1 MDRQNFEMLNFFI
14 NNDALTLRELQTHFS
29 ISRVT
34 ITKNIREIN
43 EYLDGV
49 AQINVN
55 QSKFYL
61 VIKDYSAIAKLQTT
75 FLKQDLDFNDPAKR
89 QATILK
95 ELLQN
100 TSNYVIVDDLAESLS
115 VSRGTINKDLREL
128 KQSLDFYNV
137 SITTKTNKGIRL
149 KVGADFE
156 YAVITRNLVG
166 KYYELEGTWDSPT
179 DAKLTNLIQQLDSSN
194 DTVTM
199 VKRNLAVIK
208 WLRKYDIQVNDKVPN
223 YHQLLSDEDTQVLRN
238 LLTETIGSSLSPG
251 EWDFISYPLNVKKL
265 ATDDEVLVKL
275 ALADIQGLMQVVFPI
290 IKQKLDINL
299 DFDRLLM
306 ELRYHLLFL
315 INRAIFD
322 VKSEGFISVDML
334 NKYPVSTELAQSTLK
349 SIAQKLNIRIRKQE
363 VGYLTVYF
371 QMELEEYMSAPVIH
385 RVALVKPIS
394 NSMKRFI
401 TEQLTDALND
411 DLQIDIFN
419 SKSDLEKS
427 PEKYLLIFSNSFLTG
442 DALVQHTPII
452 RLNSVFNQGTLR
464 ERLQISLVDE
474 AISQGLCKFDVTKFA
489 NEKSY
494 TKGVR
499 HLINLEI
506 RNGQLNE
513 EFLED
518 WAKREELSSSIFGD
532 GVAVPHVIDKSGL
545 NRILVTV
552 GLFEKPVVFDNQKVN
567 VVFLVAIPN
576 KLDAELSRVLSQV
589 YDLIRS
595 IAANSNIF
603 NNLKNYDNNR
613 GLIQLMEAIW
623 C

>member
-95 ELLQN
+95 ELLRN

-128 KQSLDFYNV
+128 KQMLDFYNV
-137 SITTKTNKGIRL
+137 RIATKTNKGIRL
-149 KVGADFE
+149 EVNADFE
-156 YAVITRNLVG
+156 YAVIARNLVG
-166 KYYELEGTWDSPT
+166 KYYELESTWDSAT
-179 DAKLTNLIQQLDSSN
+179 DAKLTNLIKQLDSSN

-208 WLRKYDIQVNDKVPN
+208 WFRKYDIQVNDKVPN
-223 YHQLLSDEDTQVLRN
+223 YHQLLSDDSTEALRD
-238 LLTETIGSSLSPG
+238 LLTETIGNSLSPG
-251 EWDFISYPLNVKKL
+251 EWDFISYPLNIKKL
-265 ATDDEVLVKL
+265 ATDDKVLVKL

-322 VKSEGFISVDML
+322 VKSEGFISMDML
-334 NKYPVSTELAQSTLK
+334 NKYPVSTELAQSTLS
-349 SIAQKLNIRIRKQE
+349 SIAKKLNIRIRKQE
-363 VGYLTVYF
+363 AGYLTVYF

-394 NSMKRFI
+394 NSMKCFI

-427 PEKYLLIFSNSFLTG
+427 PEKYLLIFSNSFLPG
-442 DALVQHTPII
+442 SAMGQHTPII

-474 AISQGLCKFDVTKFA
+474 AISHGLCKFDVTKFM

-499 HLINLEI
+499 QLIKQEI
-506 RNGQLNE
+506 TNGQLNE

-518 WAKREELSSSIFGD
+518 WSKREELSSSIFGD
-532 GVAVPHVIDKSGL
+532 GVALPHVIDKSGL

-613 GLIQLMEAIW
+613 GLIQLMEAI
-623 C
+623 

>member
-95 ELLQN
+95 ELLRN

-128 KQSLDFYNV
+128 KQMLDFYNV
-137 SITTKTNKGIRL
+137 RIATKTNKGIRL
-149 KVGADFE
+149 EVNADFE
-156 YAVITRNLVG
+156 YAVIARNLVG
-166 KYYELEGTWDSPT
+166 KYYELESTWDSAT
-179 DAKLTNLIQQLDSSN
+179 DAKLTNLIKQLDSSN

-208 WLRKYDIQVNDKVPN
+208 WFRKYDIQVNDKVPN
-223 YHQLLSDEDTQVLRN
+223 YHQLLSDDSTEALRD
-238 LLTETIGSSLSPG
+238 LLTETIGNSLSPG
-251 EWDFISYPLNVKKL
+251 EWDFISYPLNIKKL
-265 ATDDEVLVKL
+265 ATDDKVLVKL

-334 NKYPVSTELAQSTLK
+334 NKYPVSTELAQSTLS
-349 SIAQKLNIRIRKQE
+349 SIAKKLNIRIRKQE
-363 VGYLTVYF
+363 AGYLTVYF

-427 PEKYLLIFSNSFLTG
+427 PEKYLLIFSNSFLPG
-442 DALVQHTPII
+442 SAMGQHTPII

-474 AISQGLCKFDVTKFA
+474 AISHGLCKFDVTKFM

-499 HLINLEI
+499 QLIKQEI
-506 RNGQLNE
+506 TNGQLNE

-532 GVAVPHVIDKSGL
+532 GVALPHVIDKSGL

-567 VVFLVAIPN
+567 VFFLVAIPN

-613 GLIQLMEAIW
+613 GLIQLMEAI
-623 C
+623 

>member
-1 MDRQNFEMLNFFI
+1 MMDRQNFEMLNFFI

-95 ELLQN
+95 ELLRN

-128 KQSLDFYNV
+128 KQMLDFYNV
-137 SITTKTNKGIRL
+137 RIATKTNKGIRL
-149 KVGADFE
+149 EVNADFE
-156 YAVITRNLVG
+156 YAVIARNLVG
-166 KYYELEGTWDSPT
+166 KYYELESTWDSAT
-179 DAKLTNLIQQLDSSN
+179 DAKLTNLIKQLDSSN

-208 WLRKYDIQVNDKVPN
+208 WFRKYDIQVNDKVPN
-223 YHQLLSDEDTQVLRN
+223 YHQLLSDDSTEALRD
-238 LLTETIGSSLSPG
+238 LLTETIGNSLSPG
-251 EWDFISYPLNVKKL
+251 EWDFISYPLNIKKL
-265 ATDDEVLVKL
+265 ATDDKVLVKL

-334 NKYPVSTELAQSTLK
+334 NKYPVSTELAQSTLS
-349 SIAQKLNIRIRKQE
+349 SIAKKLNIRIRKQE
-363 VGYLTVYF
+363 AGYLTVYF

-427 PEKYLLIFSNSFLTG
+427 PEKYLLIFSNSFLPG
-442 DALVQHTPII
+442 SAMGQHTPII

-474 AISQGLCKFDVTKFA
+474 AISHGLCKFDVTKFM

-499 HLINLEI
+499 QLIKQEI
-506 RNGQLNE
+506 TNGQLNE

-532 GVAVPHVIDKSGL
+532 GIALPHVIDKSGL

-613 GLIQLMEAIW
+613 SLIQLMEAI
-623 C
+623 

>member
-95 ELLQN
+95 ELLRN

-128 KQSLDFYNV
+128 KQMLDFYNV
-137 SITTKTNKGIRL
+137 RIATKTNKGIRL
-149 KVGADFE
+149 EVNADFE
-156 YAVITRNLVG
+156 YAVIARNLVG
-166 KYYELEGTWDSPT
+166 KYYELESTWDSAT
-179 DAKLTNLIQQLDSSN
+179 DAKLTNLIKQLDSSN

-208 WLRKYDIQVNDKVPN
+208 WFRKYDIQVNDKVPN
-223 YHQLLSDEDTQVLRN
+223 YHQLLSDDSTEALRD
-238 LLTETIGSSLSPG
+238 LLTETIGNSLSPG
-251 EWDFISYPLNVKKL
+251 EWDFISYPLNIKKL
-265 ATDDEVLVKL
+265 ATDDKVLVKL

-334 NKYPVSTELAQSTLK
+334 NKYPVSTELAQSTLS
-349 SIAQKLNIRIRKQE
+349 SIAKKLNIRIRKQE
-363 VGYLTVYF
+363 AGYLTVYF

-394 NSMKRFI
+394 NSIKRFI

-427 PEKYLLIFSNSFLTG
+427 PEKYLLIFSNSFLPG
-442 DALVQHTPII
+442 SAMGQHTPII

-474 AISQGLCKFDVTKFA
+474 AISHGLCKFDVTKFM

-499 HLINLEI
+499 QLIKQEI
-506 RNGQLNE
+506 TNGQLNE

-532 GVAVPHVIDKSGL
+532 GVALPHVIDKSGL

-613 GLIQLMEAIW
+613 GLIQLMEAI
-623 C
+623 

>member
-95 ELLQN
+95 ELLRN

-128 KQSLDFYNV
+128 KQMLDFYNV
-137 SITTKTNKGIRL
+137 RIATKTNKGIRL
-149 KVGADFE
+149 EANADFE
-156 YAVITRNLVG
+156 YAVIARNLVG
-166 KYYELEGTWDSPT
+166 KYYELESTWDSAT
-179 DAKLTNLIQQLDSSN
+179 DAKLTNLIKQLDSSN

-208 WLRKYDIQVNDKVPN
+208 WFRKYDIQVNDKVPN
-223 YHQLLSDEDTQVLRN
+223 YHQLLSDDSTEALRD
-238 LLTETIGSSLSPG
+238 LLTETIGNSLSPG
-251 EWDFISYPLNVKKL
+251 EWDFISYPLNIKKL
-265 ATDDEVLVKL
+265 ATDDKVLVKL

-334 NKYPVSTELAQSTLK
+334 NKYPISTELAQSTLS
-349 SIAQKLNIRIRKQE
+349 SIAKKLNIRIRKQE

-427 PEKYLLIFSNSFLTG
+427 PEKYLLIFSNSFLPG
-442 DALVQHTPII
+442 SAMGQHTPII

-474 AISQGLCKFDVTKFA
+474 AISHGLCKFDVTKFM

-499 HLINLEI
+499 QLIKQEI
-506 RNGQLNE
+506 TNGQLNE

-532 GVAVPHVIDKSGL
+532 GVALPHVIDKSGL

-613 GLIQLMEAIW
+613 GLIQLMEAI
-623 C
+623 

>member
-95 ELLQN
+95 ELLRN

-128 KQSLDFYNV
+128 KQMLDFYNV
-137 SITTKTNKGIRL
+137 RIATKTNKGIRL
-149 KVGADFE
+149 EVNADFE
-156 YAVITRNLVG
+156 YAVIARNLVG
-166 KYYELEGTWDSPT
+166 KYYELESTWDSAT
-179 DAKLTNLIQQLDSSN
+179 DAKLTNLIKQLDSSN

-208 WLRKYDIQVNDKVPN
+208 WFRKYDIQVDDKVPN
-223 YHQLLSDEDTQVLRN
+223 YHQLLSDDSTEALRD
-238 LLTETIGSSLSPG
+238 LLTETIGNSLSPG
-251 EWDFISYPLNVKKL
+251 EWDFISYPLNIKKL
-265 ATDDEVLVKL
+265 ATDDKVLVKL

-334 NKYPVSTELAQSTLK
+334 NKYPVSTELAQSTLS
-349 SIAQKLNIRIRKQE
+349 SIAKKLNIRIRKQE

-427 PEKYLLIFSNSFLTG
+427 PEKYLLIFSNSFLPG
-442 DALVQHTPII
+442 SAMGQHTPII

-474 AISQGLCKFDVTKFA
+474 AISHGLCKFDVTKFM

-499 HLINLEI
+499 QLIKQEI
-506 RNGQLNE
+506 TNGQLNE

-532 GVAVPHVIDKSGL
+532 GVALPHVIDKSGL

-613 GLIQLMEAIW
+613 GLIQLMEAI
-623 C
+623 

>member
-1 MDRQNFEMLNFFI
+1 MMDRQNFEMLNFFI

-95 ELLQN
+95 ELLRN

-128 KQSLDFYNV
+128 KQMLDFYNV
-137 SITTKTNKGIRL
+137 RIATKTNKGIRL
-149 KVGADFE
+149 EVNADFE
-156 YAVITRNLVG
+156 YAVIARNLVG
-166 KYYELEGTWDSPT
+166 KYYELESTWDSAT
-179 DAKLTNLIQQLDSSN
+179 DAKLTNLIKQLDSSN

-208 WLRKYDIQVNDKVPN
+208 WFRKYDIQVNDKVPN
-223 YHQLLSDEDTQVLRN
+223 YHQLLSDDSTEALRD
-238 LLTETIGSSLSPG
+238 LLTETIGNSLSPG
-251 EWDFISYPLNVKKL
+251 EWDFISYPLNIKKL
-265 ATDDEVLVKL
+265 ATDDKVLVKL

-334 NKYPVSTELAQSTLK
+334 NKYPVSTELAQSTLS
-349 SIAQKLNIRIRKQE
+349 SIAKKLNIRIRKQE
-363 VGYLTVYF
+363 AGYLTVYF

-427 PEKYLLIFSNSFLTG
+427 PEKYLLIFSNSFLPG
-442 DALVQHTPII
+442 SAMGQHTPII

-474 AISQGLCKFDVTKFA
+474 AISHGLCKFDVTKFM

-499 HLINLEI
+499 QLIKQEI
-506 RNGQLNE
+506 TNGQLNE

-532 GVAVPHVIDKSGL
+532 GVALPHVIDKSGL

-613 GLIQLMEAIW
+613 GLIQLMEAI
-623 C
+623 

>member
-43 EYLDGV
+43 DYLDGV
-49 AQINVN
+49 AKININ

-61 VIKDYSAIAKLQTT
+61 VIKDYSAIAKLQTN

-95 ELLQN
+95 ELLKN
-100 TSNYVIVDDLAESLS
+100 INGYVIVDDLADALV
-115 VSRGTINKDLREL
+115 VSRGTINKDLRAL
-128 KQSLDFYNV
+128 KTALAFYDV
-137 SITTKTNKGIRL
+137 KIETKTNRGMHL
-149 KVGADFE
+149 KADSDYK

-166 KYYELEGTWDSPT
+166 KYYELEATWDSPT
-179 DAKLTNLIQQLDSSN
+179 DVKLTNLIQQLDFN
-194 DTVTM
+194 ADTVMTI
-199 VKRNLAVIK
+199 KRNIAVIK
-208 WLRKYDIQVNDKVPN
+208 WLRKYDIQIDKRVPH
-223 YHQLLSDEDTQVLRN
+223 YHQLLSDDATKPLRE
-238 LLTETIGSSLSPG
+238 LITEMISSSLSPG
-251 EWDFISYPLNVKKL
+251 EWDFISYPFNIKKL
-265 ATDDEVLVKL
+265 NADNDELVKL
-275 ALADIQGLMQVVFPI
+275 ALTDVDHLMQVVFPI
-290 IKQKLDINL
+290 IKQKFDVNL
-299 DFDRLLM
+299 DFKRLLM

-315 INRAIFD
+315 INRAIFG
-322 VKSEGFISVDML
+322 VKTEGFISVDML
-334 NKYPVSTELAQSTLK
+334 NKYPVSTELAQLCLT
-349 SIAQKLNIRIRKQE
+349 SIAQKLNVKIGTQE

-394 NSMKRFI
+394 NSMKKFI
-401 TEQLTDALND
+401 TEQLKELLND

-419 SKSDLEKS
+419 SESDLEKS

-442 DALVQHTPII
+442 NALIQHAPII

-474 AISQGLCKFDVTKFA
+474 AVKRGLCKFDVTHFTGKPT
-489 NEKSY
+489 Y
-494 TKGVR
+494 TAGVKQ
-499 HLINLEI
+499 LINQEI
-506 RNGQLNE
+506 DCGQLTH
-513 EFLED
+513 EFLTD
-518 WAKREELSSSIFGD
+518 WVKREELSSSIFGD
-532 GVAVPHVIDKSGL
+532 GVALPHVIDKSGL

-552 GLFEKPVVFDNQKVN
+552 GLFENPVVFDNQKVN

-576 KLDAELSRVLSQV
+576 KLDAELSRILSQV

-603 NNLKNYDNNR
+603 NNLKNYDDNR
-613 GLIQLMEAIW
+613 GLIQLMEAI
-623 C
+623 

>member
-95 ELLQN
+95 ELLRN

-128 KQSLDFYNV
+128 KQMLDFYNV
-137 SITTKTNKGIRL
+137 RIATKTNKGIRL
-149 KVGADFE
+149 EVNADFE
-156 YAVITRNLVG
+156 YAVIARNLVG
-166 KYYELEGTWDSPT
+166 KYYELESTWDSAT
-179 DAKLTNLIQQLDSSN
+179 DAKLTNLIKQLDSSN

-208 WLRKYDIQVNDKVPN
+208 WFRKYDIQVNDKVPN
-223 YHQLLSDEDTQVLRN
+223 YHQLLSDDSTEALRD
-238 LLTETIGSSLSPG
+238 LLTETIGNSLSPG
-251 EWDFISYPLNVKKL
+251 EWDFISYPLNIKKL
-265 ATDDEVLVKL
+265 ATDDKVLVKL

-334 NKYPVSTELAQSTLK
+334 NKYPVSTELAQSTLS
-349 SIAQKLNIRIRKQE
+349 SIAKKLNIRIRKQE

-427 PEKYLLIFSNSFLTG
+427 PEKYLLIFSNSFLPG
-442 DALVQHTPII
+442 SAMGQHTPII

-474 AISQGLCKFDVTKFA
+474 AISHGLCKFDVTKFM

-499 HLINLEI
+499 QLIKQEI
-506 RNGQLNE
+506 TNGQLNE

-532 GVAVPHVIDKSGL
+532 GVALPHVIDKSGL

-613 GLIQLMEAIW
+613 GLIQLMEAI
-623 C
+623 

>member
-95 ELLQN
+95 ELLRN

-128 KQSLDFYNV
+128 KQMLDFYNV
-137 SITTKTNKGIRL
+137 RIATKTNKGIRL
-149 KVGADFE
+149 EVNADFE
-156 YAVITRNLVG
+156 YAVIARNLVG
-166 KYYELEGTWDSPT
+166 KYYELESTWDSAT
-179 DAKLTNLIQQLDSSN
+179 DEKLTNLIKQLDSSN

-208 WLRKYDIQVNDKVPN
+208 WFRKYDIQVNDKVPN
-223 YHQLLSDEDTQVLRN
+223 YHQLLSDDSTEALRD
-238 LLTETIGSSLSPG
+238 LLTETIGNSLSPG
-251 EWDFISYPLNVKKL
+251 EWDFISYPLNIKKL
-265 ATDDEVLVKL
+265 ATDDKVLVKL

-334 NKYPVSTELAQSTLK
+334 NKYPVSTELAQSTLS
-349 SIAQKLNIRIRKQE
+349 SIAKKLNIRIRKQE

-394 NSMKRFI
+394 NSMKSFI
-401 TEQLTDALND
+401 AEQLTDALND

-427 PEKYLLIFSNSFLTG
+427 PEKYLLIFSNSFLPG
-442 DALVQHTPII
+442 SAMGQHTPII

-474 AISQGLCKFDVTKFA
+474 AISHGLCKFDVTKFM

-499 HLINLEI
+499 QLIKQEI
-506 RNGQLNE
+506 TNGQLNE

-532 GVAVPHVIDKSGL
+532 GVALPHVIDKSGL

-613 GLIQLMEAIW
+613 GLIQLMEAI
-623 C
+623 

>member
-1 MDRQNFEMLNFFI
+1 MMDRQNFEMLNFFI

-95 ELLQN
+95 ELLRN

-128 KQSLDFYNV
+128 KQMLDFYNV
-137 SITTKTNKGIRL
+137 RIATKTNKGIRL
-149 KVGADFE
+149 EVNADFE
-156 YAVITRNLVG
+156 YAVIARNLVG
-166 KYYELEGTWDSPT
+166 KYYELESTWDSAM
-179 DAKLTNLIQQLDSSN
+179 DAKLTNLIKQLDSSN

-208 WLRKYDIQVNDKVPN
+208 WFRKYDIQVNDKVPN
-223 YHQLLSDEDTQVLRN
+223 YHQLLSDDSTEALRD
-238 LLTETIGSSLSPG
+238 LLTETIGNSLSPG
-251 EWDFISYPLNVKKL
+251 EWDFISYPLNIKKL
-265 ATDDEVLVKL
+265 ATDDKVLVKL

-334 NKYPVSTELAQSTLK
+334 NKYPVSTELAQSTLS
-349 SIAQKLNIRIRKQE
+349 SIAKKLNIRIRKQE
-363 VGYLTVYF
+363 AGYLTVYF

-427 PEKYLLIFSNSFLTG
+427 PEKYLLIFSNSFLPG
-442 DALVQHTPII
+442 SAMGQHTPII

-474 AISQGLCKFDVTKFA
+474 AISHGLCKFDVTKFM

-499 HLINLEI
+499 QLIKQEI
-506 RNGQLNE
+506 TNGQLNE

-532 GVAVPHVIDKSGL
+532 GVALPHVIDKSGL

-613 GLIQLMEAIW
+613 GLIQLMEAI
-623 C
+623 

>member
-95 ELLQN
+95 ELLRN

-128 KQSLDFYNV
+128 KQMLDFYNV
-137 SITTKTNKGIRL
+137 RIATKTNKGIRL
-149 KVGADFE
+149 EVNADFE
-156 YAVITRNLVG
+156 YAVIARNLVG
-166 KYYELEGTWDSPT
+166 KYYELESTWDSAT
-179 DAKLTNLIQQLDSSN
+179 DAKLTNLIKQLDSSN

-208 WLRKYDIQVNDKVPN
+208 WFRKYDIQVNDKVPN
-223 YHQLLSDEDTQVLRN
+223 YHQLLSDDSTEALRD
-238 LLTETIGSSLSPG
+238 LLTETIGNSLSPG
-251 EWDFISYPLNVKKL
+251 EWDFISYPLNIKKL
-265 ATDDEVLVKL
+265 ATDDKVLVKL

-334 NKYPVSTELAQSTLK
+334 NKYPISTELAQSTLS
-349 SIAQKLNIRIRKQE
+349 SIAKKLNIRIRKQE

-427 PEKYLLIFSNSFLTG
+427 PEKYLLIFSNSFLPG
-442 DALVQHTPII
+442 SAMGQHTPII

-474 AISQGLCKFDVTKFA
+474 AISHGLCKFDVTKFM

-499 HLINLEI
+499 QLIKQEI
-506 RNGQLNE
+506 TNGQLNE

-532 GVAVPHVIDKSGL
+532 GVALPHVIDKSGL

-613 GLIQLMEAIW
+613 GLIQLMEAI
-623 C
+623 

>member
-499 HLINLEI
+499 QLINPEI

-532 GVAVPHVIDKSGL
+532 GVALPHVIDKSGL

>member
-89 QATILK
+89 QVTILK
-95 ELLQN
+95 ELLRN

-128 KQSLDFYNV
+128 KQMLDFYNV
-137 SITTKTNKGIRL
+137 RIATKTNKGIRL
-149 KVGADFE
+149 EVNADFE

-166 KYYELEGTWDSPT
+166 KYYELESTWDSAT
-179 DAKLTNLIQQLDSSN
+179 DAKLTNLIKQLDSSN

-223 YHQLLSDEDTQVLRN
+223 YHQLLSDDSTEALRD
-238 LLTETIGSSLSPG
+238 LLTETIGNSLSPG
-251 EWDFISYPLNVKKL
+251 EWDFISYPLNIKKL
-265 ATDDEVLVKL
+265 ATDDKVLVKL

-334 NKYPVSTELAQSTLK
+334 NKYPVSTELAQFTLS
-349 SIAQKLNIRIRKQE
+349 SIAKKLNIRIRKQE

-427 PEKYLLIFSNSFLTG
+427 PEKYLLIFSNSFLPG
-442 DALVQHTPII
+442 SAMGQHTPII
-452 RLNSVFNQGTLR
+452 RLNSVFNQGALR

-474 AISQGLCKFDVTKFA
+474 AISHGLCKFDVTKFM

-499 HLINLEI
+499 QLINQEI
-506 RNGQLNE
+506 TDGQLNE

-532 GVAVPHVIDKSGL
+532 GVALPHVIDKSGL

-613 GLIQLMEAIW
+613 GLIQLMEAI
-623 C
+623 